1 MPEGPR
7 AAPEWLA
14 YVLLFG
20 LSLTLQ
26 GYRSFDGDQ
35 AYRLPILLHHQAPSL
50 YQDDPFVR
58 AFDAFNPHW
67 GYLALLDAPS
77 RLIGLP
83 ATLLV
88 LYAATFAIT
97 CVGIRMLAV
106 AAWPE
111 AGRLIGV
118 VAMSLVLLAD
128 AGNIGTNHL
137 FEPMLL
143 DRLIGFGFGWVALG
157 LFVGL
162 GNRRAGIGAAAL
174 IGLSA
179 MVHPSI
185 GLQLGMLLI
194 AAWAAALLSRWLM
207 LIPSARDGDSP
218 RAGLGLP
225 RRRQAKAC
233 PTGRVGGWPLAIA
246 PRAAAVGIVAI
257 LLALL
262 PAVILQ
268 LPQKGALFEGIDAE
282 TFRLLSFHVQGPQH
296 MLPHLWRLL
305 QWLAWG
311 SYVVLAAL
319 ALFEHGRE
327 RSAPR
332 ARLATLMTIL
342 LVALGAAW
350 VAIEVVGDP
359 RVTIFQPFRMATVV
373 RGLALVLIAEHVRRL
388 WASGTPAGT
397 VRAAL
402 LVGGLGGDGAM
413 VVAALTE
420 LLWWSGDRARLPRLG
435 AMAAPAVLV
444 LGIAYLH
451 RHDPD
456 GGAVPLLAALAA
468 SGLCWVFRRRWSPR
482 WTTGRAARLTLASFA
497 VPVLALLAALAPE
510 GGPESVRS
518 ALVARCRFV
527 ESPTDDIERLAL
539 WCRRHTP
546 TDARFIGPPG
556 PKTFRLW
563 SRRSLAFNRAA
574 SPYDGR
580 GLADWASRFADH
592 VDYRGGLASFARDY
606 LDDRHA
612 LERRYQQRSDLGR
625 AALAHRQGAS
635 YILAAA
641 PEPGSKRTSGGPL
654 ELLRVEGRY
663 AVYRVEKCWNTPR
676 YPKARLAEGA
686 SRFEGQNVRVSDFL
700 GETCG
705 DSVSP
710 VSRFATK

>member
-1 MPEGPR
+1 MSNGSPEGPR
-7 AAPEWLA
+7 ATPEWLA

-26 GYRSFDGDQ
+26 GYRSLDGDQ
-35 AYRLPILLHHQAPSL
+35 AYRLPILLHHQDPSL
-50 YQDDPFVR
+50 FQDDPFVR
-58 AFDAFNPHW
+58 AFDAFNPHR
-67 GYLALLDAPS
+67 GYLALLDLPS

-83 ATLLV
+83 ATLFV

-111 AGRLIGV
+111 AGRSIGAVTMALI
-118 VAMSLVLLAD
+118 LLAD

-157 LFVGL
+157 LFVGS
-162 GNRRAGIGAAAL
+162 GGHRAGIGAAVL
-174 IGLSA
+174 IGMAA

-185 GLQLGMLLI
+185 GMQLGMLLI
-194 AAWAAALLSRWLM
+194 AVWAAALLSHWLM
-207 LIPSARDGDSP
+207 LIPSARDGDSR

-225 RRRQAKAC
+225 PSRQAKAC
-233 PTGRVGGWPLAIA
+233 PTGRMGGWSMAIG
-246 PRAAAVGIVAI
+246 PRAAVVGIIALV
-257 LLALL
+257 LALVPVVL
-262 PAVILQ
+262 LQ
-268 LPQKGALFEGIDAE
+268 IPQQGTLFEGLDAG

-296 MLPHLWRLL
+296 MLPHLWRPL

-311 SYVVLAAL
+311 SYLVLAAL
-319 ALFEHGRE
+319 ALFEHGRG

-332 ARLATLMTIL
+332 TRLATLLAVL

-468 SGLCWVFRRRWSPR
+468 SGLCWAFRRRCWSPR
-482 WTTGRAARLTLASFA
+482 WTTGRAARLTLASLA
-497 VPVLALLAALAPE
+497 VPGLALLAAMAPE
-510 GGPESVRS
+510 GGPESVRA
-518 ALVARCRFV
+518 ALVARCRFD

-592 VDYRGGLASFARDY
+592 VDYRGDLASFARDY
-606 LDDRHA
+606 LADRHA
-612 LERRYQQRSDLGR
+612 LERRYQERSDLDR

-641 PEPGSKRTSGGPL
+641 PGPEAERTSGGPL

-663 AVYRVEKCWNTPR
+663 AIYRVGKCWKSSRDPG
-676 YPKARLAEGA
+676 ARVADGA
-686 SRFEGQNVRVSDFL
+686 SRFKWV
-700 GETCG
+700 
-705 DSVSP
+705 
-710 VSRFATK
+710 K